1 MVDKDM
7 MQNASIGRVK
17 SSSDGG
23 VDSAVDVGTNNNSKS
38 NNDTKASG
46 DYDKTDS
53 TSDKSDKNS
62 SKSSNQLSTSSE
74 SSVPKKTY
82 GKKDKGKSGDDD
94 NSEDDKSAD
103 KASEES
109 KKDDKKS
116 KKEDE
121 ADMKKKL
128 KMAKYGA
135 KAAGGAL
142 RVAIVQ
148 KILNF
153 IQLMLA
159 MLAQLLANIVAAVTA
174 AITAFVHAL
183 VTIAT
188 TIAVALGVTVAVAI
202 FGIVAVAA
210 IVVVCAVAYISSTV
224 ANNNAARSDSTVQ
237 TEDKCATMKKTL
249 SDIKNG
255 TANGNISTNE
265 EFVKTAKQVY
275 SVLITYGLPDYA
287 VAGILGNMNQE
298 SGVDPYAMESVYTEP
313 FSIGSKK
320 QALINNNYT
329 NDSVTNSEG
338 GVSDY
343 NVGMGLCQWTFGR
356 QEAMRNYATALGKD
370 WWDVGAQLT
379 YMLDNGE
386 SGDGANADI
395 IKKMCDINDKDV
407 YPNGDSDPVADA
419 TTYFCEKWE
428 RPNMEKANL
437 DGRKEAANN
446 FLAMMLE
453 WQPDVD
459 FANSVISKVGTVQ
472 STGSG
477 KAASSIASACKGA
490 YVYSDNTSAAQAA
503 ISFAYDTQEEGKG
516 DSGLGE
522 HGTKLYRHLVPKVT
536 GQTTYYASCDVCV
549 ATAIRWSGTDDDY
562 PVYLG
567 EQWPYV
573 ETSDKWQRVDWNYQ
587 VEKLLPGDVLIQIT
601 EDETA
606 KIHTWMYVGHDLIAS
621 ARPEVAEANPNLTN
635 VSASNTDRSP
645 NLEGW
650 YIPTVDDVGGGTNY
664 AKVRVYRNISKS
676 GSKYKDAAADFSE

>member
-1 MVDKDM
+1 MADNDM
-7 MQNASIGRVK
+7 MQNVGISRVK
-17 SSSDGG
+17 PPSSG
-23 VDSAVDVGTNNNSKS
+23 GTNNTVDADTNNDSKS
-38 NNDTKASG
+38 NNGTEISS
-46 DYDKTDS
+46 DS
-53 TSDKSDKNS
+53 KNDNKSNDTSDESG

-82 GKKDKGKSGDDD
+82 GKKDSADADSDD
-94 NSEDDKSAD
+94 SADDKSGN

-109 KKDDKKS
+109 EKNDKKA

-121 ADMKKKL
+121 ADIKKKL
-128 KMAKYGA
+128 KMAKHTA
-135 KAAGGAL
+135 KAAGGAMRL
-142 RVAIVQ
+142 AIVQ

-159 MLAQLLANIVAAVTA
+159 MLAQLLANIVAAVSA
-174 AITAFVHAL
+174 MITAFVHAL
-183 VTIAT
+183 ITIAT
-188 TIAVALGVTVAVAI
+188 TIAVALGVTVAVAV
-202 FGIVAVAA
+202 FGIVAVVA

-224 ANNNAARSDSTVQ
+224 ANNNVARSDSAVQ

-249 SDIKNG
+249 SDIKAG

-320 QALINNNYT
+320 QALISNNYT
-329 NDSVTNSEG
+329 NDSVKNKDG
-338 GVSDY
+338 GVTDY

-379 YMLDNGE
+379 YMLDNGD

-419 TTYFCEKWE
+419 TTYFCAKWE

-437 DGRKEAANN
+437 DGRKEAASN

-472 STGSG
+472 ATGSG

-549 ATAIRWSGTDDDY
+549 STAIRWSGTDDDY

-573 ETSDKWQRVDWNYQ
+573 ETSDKWQRIDWNYQ
-587 VEKLLPGDVLIQIT
+587 KEKLLPGDVLIQIS
-601 EDETA
+601 EDESS
-606 KIHTWMYVGHDLIAS
+606 KIHTWMYVGHDLIAA

-650 YIPTVDDVGGGTNY
+650 YIPTVDDVAGGENY